1 MDKSMYIGMT
11 GAVNNMAAQTVHAN
25 NLANASTTGFR
36 ANLAN
41 ASAQALEGPGFET
54 RVYNSLRASPTDFSQ
69 GSLMQTGNELD
80 VAVAGDGFIA
90 VQTADGS
97 EGYTR
102 AGDFQLSAVGELL
115 TGGGL
120 PVLGN
125 AGPIAIPP
133 NQKIEIGIDGTISVR
148 EQGQGA
154 ESITAFDRIKLVN
167 PAIATLAKGEDGLIR
182 RTDGEPAR
190 ADGSVKLQSGFL
202 EASNVN
208 VVDSMVNMISLS
220 RNYEM
225 NIKMI
230 KSAEENSETSAQLL
244 QVR

>member
-1 MDKSMYIGMT
+1 MDKFLYISMT
-11 GAVNNMAAQTVHAN
+11 GAKEALDAQRLRAN
-25 NLANASTTGFR
+25 NLANVSTSGFKADFHQYRTMAVFGDHFPSR
-36 ANLAN
+36 AYAMSERPGTDKSEGVYMETARDLDLAIK
-41 ASAQALEGPGFET
+41 GKGWF
-54 RVYNSLRASPTDFSQ
+54 
-69 GSLMQTGNELD
+69 
-80 VAVAGDGFIA
+80 A
-90 VQTADGS
+90 VQMPDGS
-97 EGYTR
+97 EAYTR
-102 AGDFQLSAVGELL
+102 AGDFQLSAFGELL

-133 NQKIEIGIDGTISVR
+133 NQKIEIGSDGTISVR

-154 ESITAFDRIKLVN
+154 ESITAFERIRLVN
-167 PAIATLAKGEDGLIR
+167 PAIADLQKGGDGLFR
-182 RTDGEPAR
+182 RTDGNIAIAE
-190 ADGSVKLQSGFL
+190 GSVKVQSGFL